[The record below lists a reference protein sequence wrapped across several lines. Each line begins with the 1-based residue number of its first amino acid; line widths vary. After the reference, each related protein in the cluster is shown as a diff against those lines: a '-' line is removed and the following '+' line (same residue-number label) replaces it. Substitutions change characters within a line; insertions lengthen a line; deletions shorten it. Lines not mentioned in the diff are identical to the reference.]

1 MVEKVDEIVN
11 PNTENSAPTNVVA
24 AEPAVKTSGA
34 PDFLKAIKG
43 PMAAPKQQY
52 SGAASPTPGATDP
65 TRNPDG
71 SPITPEMDGPAQI
84 NMDPDDRIRKEAAL
98 WVFGID
104 LGASRAL
111 KFWSKIGTVEEF
123 KMLDDEKKDLESAL
137 TDYFKTLPETPK
149 MPAWVVLLFT
159 VLMIFAS
166 KAIAAHK
173 MRKESGRKKKGIPN
187 EEVSSTIHPE
197 GVRFAKNTAPA
208 PGFGAGRVINMN
220 KPKKPKKSS
229 PKKRIPAFNPDKP
242 YWDQQYTGKGI
253 KIINPVAEVENN
265 KRQAAGG
272 AICLNCQTN
281 YAKPGKNACGQH
293 CSGKLKKKSNVSS

>member
-1 MVEKVDEIVN
+1 MVDTVDPIAN
-11 PNTENSAPTNVVA
+11 ADSSAAAPTSIEAAKPVV
-24 AEPAVKTSGA
+24 KISGV
-34 PDFLKAIKG
+34 PDFLKAIKA

-52 SGAASPTPGATDP
+52 SGAANPTPGAPGESTE
-65 TRNPDG
+65 NPNGGPVGGPD
-71 SPITPEMDGPAQI
+71 SPSQV

-98 WVFGID
+98 WVFGLD

-123 KMLDDEKKDLESAL
+123 KMAEDEKKDLESAL

-173 MRKESGRKKKGIPN
+173 LRKESTKKKKSNPLDNAIGN
-187 EEVSSTIHPE
+187 EREIANPLGVNNTSS
-197 GVRFAKNTAPA
+197 
-208 PGFGAGRVINMN
+208 GRVI
-220 KPKKPKKSS
+220 KFQAPKKPKKQSV
-229 PKKRIPAFNPDKP
+229 KKRIPAYNPDKP
-242 YWDQQYTGKGI
+242 YWDQQYSGKGM
-253 KIINPVAEVENN
+253 KIINPVSEGENN
-265 KRQAAGG
+265 QRQVSGG
-272 AICLNCQTN
+272 SICLNCQTN
-281 YAKPGKNACGQH
+281 YAKAGKNACSQH

>member
-1 MVEKVDEIVN
+1 
-11 PNTENSAPTNVVA
+11 
-24 AEPAVKTSGA
+24 
-34 PDFLKAIKG
+34 
-43 PMAAPKQQY
+43 MAAPKQQY
-52 SGAASPTPGATDP
+52 SGAASPTPGAPDV
-65 TRNPDG
+65 TRNADG
-71 SPITPEMDGPAQI
+71 SPITPGVDGPAQI

-123 KMLDDEKKDLESAL
+123 KMADDEKKDLESAL

-173 MRKESGRKKKGIPN
+173 LRKESTKKKKSNPLDNAGN
-187 EEVSSTIHPE
+187 QFNNNNANANDNAAGQNV
-197 GVRFAKNTAPA
+197 
-208 PGFGAGRVINMN
+208 GRVI
-220 KPKKPKKSS
+220 KFQAPKKGKKQSV
-229 PKKRIPAFNPDKP
+229 KKRIPAYNPDKP

-253 KIINPVAEVENN
+253 KIINPVSEGENN
-265 KRQAAGG
+265 QRQGAGG
-272 AICLNCQTN
+272 SICLNCQTN
-281 YAKPGKNACGQH
+281 YAKAGKNACSQH